1 MSSAKPTVFVVDDD
15 DAICQS
21 LCLLIEDIGLNV
33 KTFNGA
39 REFLAH
45 YDPSRP
51 GCLVLD
57 VRMSGMSGLELQT
70 RLHELNMEIPTVI
83 ITGHGDVPMAVE
95 AMKAGA
101 MDFIE
106 KPFRDQVLL
115 DSIQRAIELDRRIRA
130 AKQQSESLQSR
141 MEDLTRRE
149 RQVMDLLILGK
160 SNKMIAYEL
169 GISQKTVDFHRTN
182 ILCKAGVGSVVE
194 LVRLVHEA
202 ERTQENA
209 GMGQKTDWEQV

>member
-1 MSSAKPTVFVVDDD
+1 MSSANPTVFVVDDD
-15 DAICQS
+15 EAIRQS

-33 KTFNGA
+33 KTFGGA

-45 YDPSRP
+45 YDPSQP

-57 VRMSGMSGLELQT
+57 VRMSGMSGLELQA
-70 RLHELNMEIPTVI
+70 RLRELNMEIPTVI
-83 ITGHGDVPMAVE
+83 ISGHGDVPMAVE

-115 DSIQRAIELDRRIRA
+115 DSIQRAVELDRRIRA
-130 AKQQSESLQSR
+130 ARRQSEGFQSR
-141 MEDLTRRE
+141 VEHLTRRE
-149 RQVMDLLILGK
+149 RQVMDLLVIGK
-160 SNKMIAYEL
+160 SNKTIAYEL

-182 ILCKAGVGSVVE
+182 VLSKTGVASVVE
-194 LVRLVHEA
+194 LVRWVHEA
-202 ERTQENA
+202 GCTRENA
-209 GMGQKTDWEQV
+209 GITKKADW

>member
-15 DAICQS
+15 EAICQS

-33 KTFNGA
+33 KTFGGA

-45 YDPSRP
+45 YDPSQP

-57 VRMSGMSGLELQT
+57 VRMSGMSGLELQA
-70 RLHELNMEIPTVI
+70 RLRELNMEIPIVI

-115 DSIQRAIELDRRIRA
+115 DSIQRAVELDRRIRA
-130 AKQQSESLQSR
+130 ARQQSEGFQSR
-141 MEDLTRRE
+141 IEDLTRRE
-149 RQVMDLLILGK
+149 RQVMDLLVLGK
-160 SNKMIAYEL
+160 SNKTIAYEL

-182 ILCKAGVGSVVE
+182 VLAKTEVASVVE
-194 LVRLVHEA
+194 LVRWVHEA
-202 ERTQENA
+202 RCTRENA
-209 GMGQKTDWEQV
+209 GITQKADW

>member
-15 DAICQS
+15 EAICQS

-33 KTFNGA
+33 KTFSGA
-39 REFLAH
+39 REFLAQ
-45 YDPSRP
+45 YDPSQP

-57 VRMSGMSGLELQT
+57 VRMSGMSGLELQA
-70 RLHELNMEIPTVI
+70 RLRELNMEIPIVI

-115 DSIQRAIELDRRIRA
+115 DSIQRAVELDRRIRA
-130 AKQQSESLQSR
+130 ARQQSESLQSR

-149 RQVMDLLILGK
+149 RQVMDLLVLGK
-160 SNKMIAYEL
+160 SNKTIAYEL

-182 ILCKAGVGSVVE
+182 VLSKAGVASVVE

-202 ERTQENA
+202 GETRENA
-209 GMGQKTDWEQV
+209 GVAQKTDW

>member
-1 MSSAKPTVFVVDDD
+1 MNSAKPTVFVVDDD
-15 DAICQS
+15 EAICQS
-21 LCLLIEDIGLNV
+21 LCLLIEDIGLDV
-33 KTFNGA
+33 RTFNGA
-39 REFLAH
+39 GQFLRH
-45 YDPSRP
+45 YDPAQP

-57 VRMSGMSGLELQT
+57 VRMSGMSGLELQA
-70 RLHELNMEIPTVI
+70 RLNELNIDMPTII
-83 ITGHGDVPMAVE
+83 ITGHGDIPMAVD

-115 DSIQRAIELDRRIRA
+115 DSIQRAIELDRRIRIA
-130 AKQQSESLQSR
+130 RSQSESLQSR
-141 MEDLTRRE
+141 MDDLTRRE

-160 SNKMIAYEL
+160 SNKAIAYDL

-182 ILCKAGVGSVVE
+182 LLGKAGVTSVVD

-202 ERTQENA
+202 RRTWENA
-209 GMGQKTDWEQV
+209 GSAQKSDWGHA